1 MDELMDNEL
10 AGMVNYIDETAD
22 MHMPI
27 VERETKSHV
36 GTPVVK
42 ALGCAYPNAR
52 RGIRHKV
59 RDCAVWLF
67 VSISIAALMAWF
79 WKEGLMDMVAAYPC
93 ITGSL
98 VIGAAGTAWSAK

>member
-1 MDELMDNEL
+1 MEDMMDKEL
-10 AGMVNYIDETAD
+10 AGMVNYTDVTAD
-22 MHMPI
+22 AHTPVIEPEAKPNM
-27 VERETKSHV
+27 
-36 GTPVVK
+36 GTPITK
-42 ALGCAYPNAR
+42 GHGCAYPNAR

-67 VSISIAALMAWF
+67 VSISIAVLMAWF
-79 WKEGLMDMVAAYPC
+79 WNKGLMAMVAAYPC